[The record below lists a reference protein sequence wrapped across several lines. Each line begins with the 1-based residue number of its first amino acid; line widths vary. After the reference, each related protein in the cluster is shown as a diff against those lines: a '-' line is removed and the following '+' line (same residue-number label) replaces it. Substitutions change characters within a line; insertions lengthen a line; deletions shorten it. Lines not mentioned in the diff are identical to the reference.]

1 MLLKSEFASE
11 DHMKRLAVVGGIC
24 ASFLLGAAITAV
36 AQDEH
41 RNDKNDKQENAHPEN
56 RQEQAQ
62 PQQQARPQEQPR
74 PDDRR
79 NQQPQSGDRHEMT
92 PQSEG
97 RQEPQSGDRHPQK
110 PENDRQV
117 QQQQERQNREM
128 QQGREQERHEQA
140 QPRQGEQS
148 RAEGRGG
155 NHRRI
160 PDSDFNAHFGRE
172 HHFRPGRV
180 QVYGGRPQF
189 NYSGYVFELVEP
201 WPTGWAYDDDDY
213 YIDYVDDEYWLYSLR
228 YPGVR
233 LEVFIIQ

>member
-1 MLLKSEFASE
+1 
-11 DHMKRLAVVGGIC
+11 MKRLSVVGGIC
-24 ASFLLGAAITAV
+24 ASFLLGAAVTAV

-41 RNDKNDKQENAHPEN
+41 QNDKQENAHPEN
-56 RQEQAQ
+56 RQEQAR
-62 PQQQARPQEQPR
+62 PQQQARPQEQAR
-74 PDDRR
+74 PDDRK

-110 PENDRQV
+110 PEKDRQM
-117 QQQQERQNREM
+117 QQQQERQNMEK
-128 QQGREQERHEQA
+128 QPGREQERHEQA
-140 QPRQGEQS
+140 RPQEKQGEQA
-148 RAEGRGG
+148 RAERHEE

-160 PDSDFNAHFGRE
+160 PDSDFHAHFGHE

-189 NYSGYVFELVEP
+189 TYSGFVFELVEP
-201 WPTGWAYDDDDY
+201 WPTAWAYDDDDY
-213 YIDYVDDEYWLYSLR
+213 YIDYVNDEYWLYSLR

-233 LEVFIIQ
+233 LELIIIQ

>member
-1 MLLKSEFASE
+1 
-11 DHMKRLAVVGGIC
+11 MKRLSVMGGIC
-24 ASFLLGAAITAV
+24 ASFLLGMAVTAV

-62 PQQQARPQEQPR
+62 PQQQARPDDR
-74 PDDRR
+74 RNDDRR

-97 RQEPQSGDRHPQK
+97 RQEPQSGERHPQK

-117 QQQQERQNREM
+117 QQQQERQKREM

-160 PDSDFNAHFGRE
+160 PDSDFHAHFGRE

-201 WPTGWAYDDDDY
+201 WPTSWAYDDDDY